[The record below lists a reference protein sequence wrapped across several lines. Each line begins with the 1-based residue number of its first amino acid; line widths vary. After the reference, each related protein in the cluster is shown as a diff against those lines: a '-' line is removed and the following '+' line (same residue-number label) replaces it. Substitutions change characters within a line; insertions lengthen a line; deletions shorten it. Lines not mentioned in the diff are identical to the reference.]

1 MPTATLNINVI
12 NLVVNSKQGA
22 LNLDMSLQRHHY
34 RYCANAG
41 ALQLNS
47 LLYAS
52 VTDQEA
58 LADATEVGTQ
68 MERLLNNDHRPQVL
82 FGVQF
87 KCKSGRVYLV
97 DNTALNPKGFP
108 NHFFPTSGTAL
119 WAQMSQNNFVAACAI
134 RRVEEAINSRSE
146 STRTDYLNGKRL
158 HEIQREAGIANPV
171 IAAYAAAHT
180 ALQAVPGD
188 DPKLIGLS
196 GRADIV
202 GLARSF

>member
-1 MPTATLNINVI
+1 MPNATLNNNVI
-12 NLVVNSKQGA
+12 NLVVDSKQGD

-41 ALQLNS
+41 ASQANS

-52 VTDQEA
+52 VTDQEV
-58 LADATEVGTQ
+58 LTDATEVGAQ

-97 DNTALNPKGFP
+97 DNTSLNPRGFP

-119 WAQMSQNNFVAACAI
+119 WAQMSQNSFAAACAI
-134 RRVEEAINSRSE
+134 RRVEEAINDRPASS
-146 STRTDYLNGKRL
+146 RTDFLNGKRL
-158 HEIQREAGIANPV
+158 HEIQKEAGIANPV
-171 IAAYAAAHT
+171 IAAYTAARS
-180 ALQAVPGD
+180 ALQAVPQD
-188 DPKLIGLS
+188 DPKLAGLS